1 MNEMINNFSNR
12 FQRSIRIDTDFNDL
26 GIVDTFVSS
35 ETADKT
41 IIDMCHQI
49 KNGQQA
55 FTWTGSYGSG
65 KSSLALILHGAL
77 SHKNHQL
84 YKKSIDLISKTA
96 REVVENT
103 FENFQNE

>member
-49 KNGQQA
+49 KNGNKHLPGLAHMDLESQVLLL
-55 FTWTGSYGSG
+55 FFMELFPIKIINFIKKYGSY
-65 KSSLALILHGAL
+65 
-77 SHKNHQL
+77 Q
-84 YKKSIDLISKTA
+84 
-96 REVVENT
+96 
-103 FENFQNE
+103 

>member
-41 IIDMCHQI
+41 IIDMFHQI
-49 KNGQQA
+49 KIGQLE
-55 FTWTGSYGSG
+55 FTWNVSYGSG
-65 KSSLALILHGAL
+65 K
-77 SHKNHQL
+77 
-84 YKKSIDLISKTA
+84 
-96 REVVENT
+96 
-103 FENFQNE
+103 

>member
-1 MNEMINNFSNR
+1 MNEMTNNFSDR
-12 FQRSIRIDTDFNDL
+12 FQRAIRIDTDFNDL

-41 IIDMCHQI
+41 IIDMCQQI

-55 FTWTGSYGSG
+55 FTWTGAYGSG

-77 SHKNHQL
+77 SHKIINFI
-84 YKKSIDLISKTA
+84 KKYGSY
-96 REVVENT
+96 
-103 FENFQNE
+103 